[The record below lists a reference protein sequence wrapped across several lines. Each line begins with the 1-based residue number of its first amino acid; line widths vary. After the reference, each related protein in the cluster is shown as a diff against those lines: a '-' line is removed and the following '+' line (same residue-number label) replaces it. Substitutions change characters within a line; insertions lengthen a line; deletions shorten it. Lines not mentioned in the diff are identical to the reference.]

1 MNYDVNRDL
10 AMSVFAKVKLSVD
23 PETKN
28 FLDRCHCG
36 WVNIF
41 NDRKNKKHFMITYP
55 KGLDLNPEWLVIRVK
70 ESLLSLGFSLFAV
83 NINDVR
89 YCYYLNSDGF
99 RHTGKSENGKFSEH
113 LGKK

>member
-36 WVNIF
+36 WVHVFTPENQ
-41 NDRKNKKHFMITYP
+41 KHFKIAYP
-55 KGLDLNPEWLVIRVK
+55 KGIDFNPEWLVIRVK
-70 ESLLSLGFSLFAV
+70 ESLLSLGFSLLAV
-83 NINDVR
+83 KINNVN

-99 RHTGKSENGKFSEH
+99 RHTGKFENGKFSEY